1 MIEAVDALLERWTQ
15 PGSPGCAVAVVRDG
29 AVLHKRGYG
38 LAHIELGVPNAPDT
52 VFRIASITK
61 QFTCLAVLMLARD
74 GKLSVEDEVRQHLP
88 ELPDYGVPLRIRHL
102 MSNTSGLRDSLEAF
116 RLTGI
121 TLMDRRSVS
130 EMMAIIL
137 RQEGTNFPPGSAYL
151 YSNAGYVLLSVL
163 VERLSGVSL
172 RDFLQARIFGPLG
185 MASTALLPFDAEPFP
200 RRAQGYA
207 PVEGALWR
215 TGSGFEVCGEGGL
228 VSSVEDMMTWMGIW
242 GAGSH
247 PHLDPLENLAQ
258 PAPLTASGP
267 AGGGHA
273 RYGYGLMLERY
284 RGLPA
289 CGHSGLLPGF
299 TSNILHIPE
308 RRLSVI
314 CLANSLGVNA
324 YMTTRLVAD
333 LVPDMDFPEPPFARP
348 DSALI
353 DRLAKAGPFVDVDSG
368 TTMTFSDAEGRLG
381 ATRYG
386 TPLVLANSDGG
397 PDYAVLQS
405 ALDFVSVHIGDGPAP
420 ALRLTRVDGGI
431 ETYRPVASGPTGAD
445 QLDDYIGRYRSAEL
459 MSDWVIERAGDG
471 LVVCIEG
478 PRGPALPCPL
488 DATRPDLL
496 TGRIGWFGAQFRDA
510 LRFHRQDGR
519 IRGFT
524 LNASRSRGIRFV
536 AVTN

>member
-15 PGSPGCAVAVVRDG
+15 PGSPGCAVAVIRDG

-38 LAHIELGVPNAPDT
+38 LAHVELGVPNAPDT

-88 ELPDYGVPLRIRHL
+88 ELPDYGVPLRIRNL

-163 VERLSGVSL
+163 IERLSGVSL

-258 PAPLTASGP
+258 PAPLTTSGP

-273 RYGYGLMLERY
+273 RYGYGLMVERY
-284 RGLPA
+284 RGLSA

-324 YMTTRLVAD
+324 YLTTRLIAD
-333 LVPDMDFPEPPFARP
+333 LVPDMDFPEPPFAKADP
-348 DSALI
+348 TLI
-353 DRLAKAGPFVDVDSG
+353 DRLAKAGPFVDEDSG
-368 TTMTFSDAEGRLG
+368 ATLTFSDSEGRLS
-381 ATRYG
+381 ATRFG
-386 TPLVLANSDGG
+386 TPFTLANSDGG
-397 PDYAVLQS
+397 MAYTVFQGGYDVVS
-405 ALDFVSVHIGDGPAP
+405 AEVAEEPSL
-420 ALRLTRVDGGI
+420 ALRLTRIDGGI

-445 QLDDYIGRYRSAEL
+445 LLDDYIGRYRSAEL

-471 LVVCIEG
+471 LAVRIEG
-478 PRGPALPCPL
+478 PRGLALPCPL
-488 DATRPDLL
+488 EPTRPDLL
-496 TGRIGWFGAQFRDA
+496 TGRVGWFGAQFRDA
-510 LRFHRQDGR
+510 LRFHREDGR
-519 IRGFT
+519 IRGFM